1 VKVTVFDFVCSL
13 RAKFPIIR
21 AEVDSQLKR
30 ALSQALRVE
39 ILERIATSPAS
50 PRQISALT
58 GEPIGRIV
66 YHASVLHRTGC
77 VRPTDPDSPASSD
90 CVYELATLLPSPPP
104 RLPLSASTRGHAL
117 ASVLRRIVER
127 GSAAL
132 RAGTLGGGRDHE
144 ASCESMLLDQQGW
157 EETQRILEE
166 TARRIAGAK
175 AKATR
180 RLAQSGQ
187 PGISATVALA
197 AFEAAPEG
205 EPTG

>member
-1 VKVTVFDFVCSL
+1 MCSF

-50 PRQISALT
+50 PRQVAEAT
-58 GEPIGRIV
+58 GEPLARIV
-66 YHASVLHRTGC
+66 YHVSVLHRTGC
-77 VRPTDPDSPASSD
+77 VRPVDPASAETSD
-90 CVYELATLLPSPPP
+90 CIYELATLLPSPP
-104 RLPLSASTRGHAL
+104 RLPLSDSTRGHAL
-117 ASVLRRIVER
+117 ASVLRRIVEQ
-127 GSAAL
+127 GVAAL
-132 RAGTLGGGRDHE
+132 KAGVLGRNPGHE

-157 EETQRILEE
+157 EETQAILEE
-166 TARRIAGAK
+166 AAQRISSAK
-175 AKATR
+175 AEATR

-197 AFEAAPEG
+197 AFEEAPEG
-205 EPTG
+205 EPTA

>member
-1 VKVTVFDFVCSL
+1 M
-13 RAKFPIIR
+13 
-21 AEVDSQLKR
+21 
-30 ALSQALRVE
+30 E

-58 GEPIGRIV
+58 GEPLGRIA

-77 VRPTDPDSPASSD
+77 VRPTDPASPASSD
-90 CVYELATLLPSPPP
+90 CVYELATLLPFSPP
-104 RLPLSASTRGHAL
+104 RLPLSESTRGHAL

-132 RAGTLGGGRDHE
+132 RAGTLGKGPHHE
-144 ASCESMLLDQQGW
+144 ASCESMLLDRQGW
-157 EETQRILEE
+157 EETQAILEE
-166 TARRIAGAK
+166 AAERISSAK
-175 AKATR
+175 AKATQ

-197 AFEAAPEG
+197 AFEAAPEA